1 MQKYARKRV
10 KSVPSARLSA
20 LTTQIEADLALNP
33 RIGMHGH
40 FAHWRRCKALKMRA
54 FPAPLRLTIEQID
67 TCHCG
72 LSL

>member
-10 KSVPSARLSA
+10 KSVLSARLSA
-20 LTTQIEADLALNP
+20 LTTQIEADLALNL
-33 RIGMHGH
+33 RIGLHGH
-40 FAHWRRCKALKMRA
+40 FAHWHRCKVLKMQT
-54 FPAPLRLTIEQID
+54 FPAPLRLASEQID